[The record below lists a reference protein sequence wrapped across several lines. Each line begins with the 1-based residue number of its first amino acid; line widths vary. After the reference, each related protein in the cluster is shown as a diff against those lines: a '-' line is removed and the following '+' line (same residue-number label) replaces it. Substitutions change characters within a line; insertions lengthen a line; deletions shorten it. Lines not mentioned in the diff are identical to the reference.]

1 VGLLVA
7 VGGVRLT
14 FELDDR
20 RLLALGAQGCAAVG
34 KPDDPF
40 AGNC

>member
-20 RLLALGAQGCAAVG
+20 RLLALGAHRCAAVG